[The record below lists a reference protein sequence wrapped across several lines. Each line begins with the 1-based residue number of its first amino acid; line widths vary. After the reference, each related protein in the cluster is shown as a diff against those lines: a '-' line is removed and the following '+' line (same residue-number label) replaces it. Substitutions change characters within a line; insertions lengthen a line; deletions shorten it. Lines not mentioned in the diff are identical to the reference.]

1 MVGDLSFSEPLI
13 ENSSAVAEMGESLA
27 TTDIPM
33 GRKLGAVPLWGSWV
47 PITMWPGLR
56 PTRTKW
62 HLDPWSRL
70 ASIHGP

>member
-33 GRKLGAVPLWGSWV
+33 APLGELGSHHNVAWAEAYPYQV
-47 PITMWPGLR
+47 
-56 PTRTKW
+56 
-62 HLDPWSRL
+62 
-70 ASIHGP
+70 AS